1 MSFGRVTPA
10 PRFRDGTEI
19 ERRLKGLFSLRI
31 RSELLKAA
39 ITLRTVGDNKRRRVA
54 SRLWR
59 LNTVTSAHDL
69 RFGGAGQAPNRHRYL
84 RPLGLLLC
92 VAGCLISRL
101 SNASELALG
110 RSAVQ
115 AIVASALFKDQGR
128 WYLTKGDCYV
138 YLENPKITFAN
149 GRLVMNAHLSSRV
162 GLEVGGSCVGTGL
175 ASDVQLSGKF
185 VGSGS
190 QLTLQD
196 IKTDNVADDATRQVL
211 DLLQSAAGSSL
222 PRAVNVDLMQ
232 LPGTDIKVSVTSVV
246 IAGVVIEPQYV
257 TVRFEAKLRAD

>member
-1 MSFGRVTPA
+1 MSVRGVLEQ
-10 PRFRDGTEI
+10 PRFIMRNDHLHEP
-19 ERRLKGLFSLRI
+19 LLLPNRI
-31 RSELLKAA
+31 SATA
-39 ITLRTVGDNKRRRVA
+39 RRRVA
-54 SRLWR
+54 SRLKR
-59 LNTVTSAHDL
+59 LNAVTSAHDL
-69 RFGGAGQAPNRHRYL
+69 RFGGASQAPNRHRYL

-92 VAGCLISRL
+92 VAACMISHR
-101 SNASELALG
+101 SRASELVLG
-110 RSAVQ
+110 RRAVQ

-128 WYLTKGDCYV
+128 WYLTKGACYV
-138 YLENPKITFAN
+138 YLENPKISLAN

-196 IKTDNVADDATRQVL
+196 IKIDNVADDATRQVL

-222 PRAVNVDLMQ
+222 PRAVNVDLTQ
-232 LPGTDIKVSVTSVV
+232 LLRPSIVPGTDIKVSVTSVA
-246 IAGVVIEPQYV
+246 IAEVAIEPQNV
-257 TVRFEAKLRAD
+257 TVRFDAKLRAD